1 MVEPTYRPGVLSES
15 GLLPIAMGDTTASL
29 EEIKR
34 RRAIAAALATRSRPF
49 PKTIGE
55 GLTSLGEAF
64 GDVMAD
70 QHLSAQERAYA
81 GGRAADPLFRPP
93 GSNPAAGAVAAPRPV
108 SAIPAVEPNADPRAR
123 IAAIANPNDPAL
135 RPPGVASPDPTQA
148 GATEPPQTS
157 LAFSNA
163 SPADTGTDD
172 PIWAARQGAIGGI
185 ESRGQPDPYQAV
197 GAPTKY
203 GRGLGR
209 YQVVEANIGPW
220 TEAALGQALTPQQYL
235 ASPQAQDAVFKH
247 RFGQYVD
254 QFGEEGAARAWFG
267 GPGNVNK
274 GDLTDAHKRLSIA
287 DYGKSYMAG
296 LQAGTDPTRLA
307 YASTGSVTDAP
318 SPAARGGGAIPPLT
332 EENPVT
338 PSDIT
343 PAPTMVAQLGGGAV
357 RPIPTPFDK
366 PTPEPATP
374 PVTTAPVLAGSRKP
388 LGLPPAPDRAGEPLS
403 DEELRGISIMRKY
416 PGDEQ
421 AEKQAKLLMEYGKAR
436 RDEAYARR
444 VEEYKSR
451 VDLEKSRT
459 LAEEEFARKLP
470 GETETRQR
478 AAEKDAH
485 EKRMRELFP
494 DGVDKAYSRAQ
505 ASAEKV
511 AALPAA
517 QQAIAGVRQV
527 MNSKAGMF
535 TGADAGIDLG
545 LSKIAAA
552 FGVPVDPRT
561 SNTEIFRGLIPPIL
575 ASLRPAIVGAGAQS
589 LPEFNLLQEAAAG
602 KITLE
607 RRSIEEI
614 LNSIEKLNAFAA
626 VQHHKVLKANSRGDP
641 NVEATMYGSYELPID
656 KFVPPGKV
664 QLLRD
669 EVMRNPDKAQ
679 AEMDEF
685 DKAYFTPGLARR
697 ILGK

>member
-1 MVEPTYRPGVLSES
+1 M
-15 GLLPIAMGDTTASL
+15 
-29 EEIKR
+29 
-34 RRAIAAALATRSRPF
+34 
-49 PKTIGE
+49 
-55 GLTSLGEAF
+55 
-64 GDVMAD
+64 
-70 QHLSAQERAYA
+70 
-81 GGRAADPLFRPP
+81 
-93 GSNPAAGAVAAPRPV
+93 
-108 SAIPAVEPNADPRAR
+108 
-123 IAAIANPNDPAL
+123 
-135 RPPGVASPDPTQA
+135 
-148 GATEPPQTS
+148 
-157 LAFSNA
+157 
-163 SPADTGTDD
+163 
-172 PIWAARQGAIGGI
+172 
-185 ESRGQPDPYQAV
+185 
-197 GAPTKY
+197 
-203 GRGLGR
+203 
-209 YQVVEANIGPW
+209 
-220 TEAALGQALTPQQYL
+220 
-235 ASPQAQDAVFKH
+235 
-247 RFGQYVD
+247 
-254 QFGEEGAARAWFG
+254 
-267 GPGNVNK
+267 
-274 GDLTDAHKRLSIA
+274 HKRLSIA

-296 LQAGTDPTRLA
+296 LQAGTDPTRVAA
-307 YASTGSVTDAP
+307 YASTGTATDAP
-318 SPAARGGGAIPPLT
+318 SPAARGGMAIPPLA

-338 PSDIT
+338 PSDIM
-343 PAPTMVAQLGGGAV
+343 PAPTMVAEARGAGPGTAPAGL

-366 PTPEPATP
+366 PTPEPTAP
-374 PVTTAPVLAGSRKP
+374 PVTTAPVLAGTRKP

-421 AEKQAKLLMEYGKAR
+421 AQAQAKLLMEYGKSR

-451 VDLEKSRT
+451 VDLEKART
-459 LAEEEFARKLP
+459 LAEEEFARNQPKSLA
-470 GETETRQR
+470 EQQR
-478 AAEKDAH
+478 AAEKDAQ

-545 LSKIAAA
+545 LSKIASA
-552 FGVPVDPRT
+552 FGIPIGPQT

-656 KFVPPGKV
+656 KFVPPRKV